1 MSRWLS
7 PEKAA
12 RRAERAAKDAA
23 QRRKEKR
30 RGLIL
35 IVGVAVASVGLMVA
49 DYFWLRHQAKQ
60 KHERRHQHHHHQQR
74 SKFTNDPASNAPHIG
89 QNQVTN
95 HE

>member
-1 MSRWLS
+1 VSRWLS

-12 RRAERAAKDAA
+12 RRAERAAKDTA

-30 RGLIL
+30 RSLMLI
-35 IVGVAVASVGLMVA
+35 IGVAVVSVGLMVA

-60 KHERRHQHHHHQQR
+60 MHERRHQHQQR
-74 SKFTNDPASNAPHIG
+74 SKFTNDPASKAPHIG
-89 QNQVTN
+89 QNQGTN

>member
-12 RRAERAAKDAA
+12 RRAERAAKDNA
-23 QRRKEKR
+23 QRREEKR
-30 RGLIL
+30 RSLML
-35 IVGVAVASVGLMVA
+35 IVGVAVVSLGLVVA

-60 KHERRHQHHHHQQR
+60 KHERRHQHQQG
-74 SKFTNDPASNAPHIG
+74 SKLTNDPAFKAPHIG
-89 QNQVTN
+89 QNQGTN

>member
-30 RGLIL
+30 RTWLMVG
-35 IVGVAVASVGLMVA
+35 GVAVASIGLMVA
-49 DYFWLRHQAKQ
+49 DYLWLRHEAKQ
-60 KHERRHQHHHHQQR
+60 KHEQR
-74 SKFTNDPASNAPHIG
+74 YHRGGKTNAPASAVPLEE
-89 QNQVTN
+89 QSQATN